1 MPAAVRTVAGS
12 SAAPYDPARARRR
25 LGVWLSVPTVV
36 LLLLLFV
43 LPLGIFVG
51 YAFLRGGYYQVTGDV
66 TIANFTDALGD
77 SLVRD
82 LTQRALATGLMTAL
96 ICLIAGVPLAYV
108 IRFRSG
114 RMENALLLLVVLEMF
129 ASYLVRIYAWR
140 AILNENGA
148 VAPVLELVGIAPG
161 SLLYSQTAVVLALVH
176 IYLPY
181 VTLVTYAALR
191 NVPRSV
197 FEIASDLGAGSFNR
211 WRRVVLPLV
220 APAMTTGALYT
231 FVLAASDY
239 VTPQFLGGT
248 RGNMVGLMIQQ
259 QFTELGNYSLGAAM
273 SLIVLV
279 IFFASYAALTG
290 LLRLTGLHDV
300 EIRR

>member
-1 MPAAVRTVAGS
+1 MKQTRPPEPDGAAAMADAAAPGTVGAAADGSGDGAAAGGAARTVAGS

-140 AILNENGA
+140 T
-148 VAPVLELVGIAPG
+148 V
-161 SLLYSQTAVVLALVH
+161 
-176 IYLPY
+176 
-181 VTLVTYAALR
+181 
-191 NVPRSV
+191 
-197 FEIASDLGAGSFNR
+197 LGA
-211 WRRVVLPLV
+211 
-220 APAMTTGALYT
+220 
-231 FVLAASDY
+231 
-239 VTPQFLGGT
+239 
-248 RGNMVGLMIQQ
+248 
-259 QFTELGNYSLGAAM
+259 
-273 SLIVLV
+273 
-279 IFFASYAALTG
+279 
-290 LLRLTGLHDV
+290 
-300 EIRR
+300 